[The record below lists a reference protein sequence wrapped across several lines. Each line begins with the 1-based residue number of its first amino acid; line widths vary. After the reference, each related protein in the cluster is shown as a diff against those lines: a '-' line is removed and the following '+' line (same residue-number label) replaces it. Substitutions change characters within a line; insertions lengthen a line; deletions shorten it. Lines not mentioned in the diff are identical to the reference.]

1 MKSPGIFLA
10 ERIIFMR
17 KIFALLFVFLLST
30 FAASA
35 ENIDVKISVPGVGI
49 SENIEFAKY
58 DTWPQASLKMNIFA
72 PADGKKHPAV
82 VFIPGGAWI
91 AAPKVSGYY
100 LCMKLAENGFA
111 AASIEYRVIGAADYT
126 EIIADAKAAV
136 RFLRANA
143 DKFNI
148 DADKIAA
155 MGQSAGGYLAVM
167 LGVAGDRFNSGDN
180 LNQSSAVQAVVDF
193 FGPTDLTKI
202 ADDYSDEKKAIYY
215 SPSSFPSIFANG
227 IAAYKN
233 RKGGS
238 ILDTPE
244 TAHDSNPLNYISKNT
259 PPFLIFHGDSDK
271 TVSPSQSKILHE
283 ALNANGIDSTLY
295 IINGGEH
302 DGKYFYQPEVMKIIT
317 DFLNRVLK

>member
-1 MKSPGIFLA
+1 
-10 ERIIFMR
+10 MR
-17 KIFALLFVFLLST
+17 KIFALLFVFFIT
-30 FAASA
+30 AFTASA
-35 ENIDVKISVPGVGI
+35 ENIDVKISVSEVGI
-49 SENIEFAKY
+49 SENVEFAKY
-58 DTWPQASLKMNIFA
+58 ETWPEASLKMSIFA

-91 AAPKVSGYY
+91 AAPKESGYY
-100 LCMKLAENGFA
+100 LCMKLAENGFV

-143 DKFNI
+143 DKFGI
-148 DADKIAA
+148 DSGKIAA
-155 MGQSAGGYLAVM
+155 IGQSAGGYLSIM
-167 LGVAGDRFNSGDN
+167 LGVTGDKFNSGDN
-180 LNQSSAVQAVVDF
+180 LNQSSEVQAVVDF

-202 ADDYSDEKKAIYY
+202 ADDYSDERKAVYY
-215 SPSSFPSIFANG
+215 SPSSFVSIFVNG
-227 IAAYKN
+227 VAGYKN

-238 ILDTPE
+238 ILDNQQ
-244 TAHDSNPLNYISKNT
+244 TAQDSNPLNYLSKNSKNT

-283 ALNANGIDSTLY
+283 ALTAKGIDSTLY
-295 IINGGEH
+295 IIKGGEH
-302 DGKYFYQPEVMKIIT
+302 DGKYFYQPEVLKIIT

>member
-1 MKSPGIFLA
+1 
-10 ERIIFMR
+10 MR
-17 KIFALLFVFLLST
+17 KIFALLFVFFIT
-30 FAASA
+30 AFTASA
-35 ENIDVKISVPGVGI
+35 ENIDVKISVPEVGI
-49 SENIEFAKY
+49 SENVEFAKY
-58 DTWPQASLKMNIFA
+58 ETWPEASLKMSIFA

-91 AAPKVSGYY
+91 AAPKESGYY
-100 LCMKLAENGFA
+100 LCMKLAENGFV

-148 DADKIAA
+148 DADRIAA
-155 MGQSAGGYLAVM
+155 IGQSAGGYLSIM
-167 LGVAGDRFNSGDN
+167 LGVTGDKFNSGDN
-180 LNQSSAVQAVVDF
+180 LNQSSEVQAVVDF

-202 ADDYSDEKKAIYY
+202 ADDYSDERKAVYY
-215 SPSSFPSIFANG
+215 SPSSFVSIFVNG
-227 IAAYKN
+227 VAGYKN

-238 ILDTPE
+238 ILDNQQ
-244 TAHDSNPLNYISKNT
+244 TAQDSNPLNYLSKNSKKT

-283 ALNANGIDSTLY
+283 ALTAKGIDSTLY
-295 IINGGEH
+295 IIKGGEH
-302 DGKYFYQPEVMKIIT
+302 DGKYFYQPEVLKIIT

>member
-1 MKSPGIFLA
+1 
-10 ERIIFMR
+10 MR
-17 KIFALLFVFLLST
+17 KIFALLFVFFIT
-30 FAASA
+30 AFTASA
-35 ENIDVKISVPGVGI
+35 ENIDVKISVSEVGI
-49 SENIEFAKY
+49 SENVEFAKY
-58 DTWPQASLKMNIFA
+58 ETWPEASLKMSIFA

-91 AAPKVSGYY
+91 AAPKESGYY
-100 LCMKLAENGFA
+100 LCMKLAENGFV

-143 DKFNI
+143 DKFGI
-148 DADKIAA
+148 DSGKIAA
-155 MGQSAGGYLAVM
+155 IGQSAGGYLSIM
-167 LGVAGDRFNSGDN
+167 LGVTGDKFNSGDN
-180 LNQSSAVQAVVDF
+180 LNQSSEVQAVVDF

-202 ADDYSDEKKAIYY
+202 ADDYSDERKAVYY
-215 SPSSFPSIFANG
+215 SPSSFVSIFVNG
-227 IAAYKN
+227 VAGYKN

-244 TAHDSNPLNYISKNT
+244 TARDSNPLNYISKNT

-283 ALNANGIDSTLY
+283 ALTAKGIDSTLY
-295 IINGGEH
+295 IIKGGEH
-302 DGKYFYQPEVMKIIT
+302 DGKYFYQPEVLKIIT